1 MMKSRAFGRF
11 VAVVALAGMALNAA
25 AADKPDWLKGPLT
38 KPLDQVRLGITVL
51 YPESNSYQARYAE
64 TVRTYTKKLGVQAT
78 IMDPQGDP
86 SKQFSQIQ
94 NLIAEHVDAMVV
106 WPTSAVAV
114 NPAIRRAHAAGIPV
128 IISNSHIDKSARQY
142 TVGFT
147 GPDDCGQARK
157 AGEMMVH
164 ALDGKGQIALVLG
177 TPGYATAMIR
187 ESCFMDVIK
196 KHPDIKVLDKQP
208 ANWNRGKAQSVME
221 AYLTKY
227 GQKIDGVYAEDDG
240 MGLGVLNAI
249 KGAGIKK
256 GRIKLVTAN
265 MFSQGYTA
273 IKQGWETGSV
283 WQSPSDD
290 AKLAIQTAIRV
301 AEGESVPKVQHI
313 PTPKVNAE
321 TIKNFSQPTW

>member
-1 MMKSRAFGRF
+1 MNCYIFRRI
-11 VAVVALAGMALNAA
+11 VAIVALAGCTLNASA
-25 AADKPDWLKGPLT
+25 AEQPDWLKGPLK
-38 KPLDQVRLGITVL
+38 KPLDQIRLGITVL
-51 YPESNSYQARYAE
+51 NPASNSYQARYAE
-64 TVRTYTKKLGVQAT
+64 TARAYTKQLGVKAT

-114 NPAIRRAHAAGIPV
+114 TPAIRRAHAADIPI
-128 IISNSHIDKSARQY
+128 IISNSHIEKSARKY
-142 TVGFT
+142 TVAFT
-147 GPDDCGQARK
+147 GPDDCGQAHK
-157 AGEMMVH
+157 AAQMLAKALESKGEIV
-164 ALDGKGQIALVLG
+164 LVLG

-187 ESCFMDVIK
+187 ESCFLDVIK

-208 ANWNRGKAQSVME
+208 ADWNRGKAQSVME

-227 GQKIDGVYAEDDG
+227 GKKIDGVYAEDDG

-249 KGAGIKK
+249 QGAGVRK

-265 MFSQGYTA
+265 MFRQGYTA
-273 IKQGWETGSV
+273 IKDGWETGSV

-290 AKLAIQTAIRV
+290 AKLAIQTAILV
-301 AEGESVPKVQHI
+301 AEGQSVPKVQHI
-313 PTPKVNAE
+313 PTPKINLE
-321 TIKNFSQPTW
+321 TIKNFSKPTW

>member
-1 MMKSRAFGRF
+1 MNFYTFRR
-11 VAVVALAGMALNAA
+11 VIAVVALAGFALSAA
-25 AADKPDWLKGPLT
+25 AADQPDWLKGPLK
-38 KPLDQVRLGITVL
+38 KPLDQIRLGITVL
-51 YPESNSYQARYAE
+51 YPESNSYQARYADTAAE
-64 TVRTYTKKLGVQAT
+64 YTKQLGVKAT

-114 NPAIRRAHAAGIPV
+114 TPAIRRAHAAGIPV
-128 IISNSHIDKSARQY
+128 IISNSHIEKSARKY
-142 TVGFT
+142 TVAFT

-157 AGEMMVH
+157 AAEMLVK
-164 ALDGKGQIALVLG
+164 ALNDKGQIVLVLG

-187 ESCFMDVIK
+187 ESCFLDVIK
-196 KHPDIKVLDKQP
+196 KHPEIKVLDKQP
-208 ANWNRGKAQSVME
+208 ADWNRGKAQSVME

-227 GQKIDGVYAEDDG
+227 GKKIDGVYAEDDG

-249 KGAGIKK
+249 QGAGIKK

-265 MFSQGYTA
+265 MFRQGYTA
-273 IKQGWETGSV
+273 IKNGWETGSV

-301 AEGESVPKVQHI
+301 AEGKPVPKVQHI
-313 PTPKVNAE
+313 PTPKVDAE